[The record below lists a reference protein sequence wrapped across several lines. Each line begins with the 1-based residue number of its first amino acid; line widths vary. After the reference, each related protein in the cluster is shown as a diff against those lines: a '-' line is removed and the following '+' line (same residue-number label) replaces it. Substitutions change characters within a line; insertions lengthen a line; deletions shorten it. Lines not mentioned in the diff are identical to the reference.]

1 MKKYDAL
8 DVIIEE
14 TEKDFIFLDKLNQ
27 CKILINGEE
36 LLKIISYYEDIF
48 AKNESDLTTF
58 VPGEYIYMM
67 PSEFSNVL

>member
-14 TEKDFIFLDKLNQ
+14 TEKDFIFPDKLNQ

-36 LLKIISYYEDIF
+36 LCQK
-48 AKNESDLTTF
+48 
-58 VPGEYIYMM
+58 
-67 PSEFSNVL
+67 